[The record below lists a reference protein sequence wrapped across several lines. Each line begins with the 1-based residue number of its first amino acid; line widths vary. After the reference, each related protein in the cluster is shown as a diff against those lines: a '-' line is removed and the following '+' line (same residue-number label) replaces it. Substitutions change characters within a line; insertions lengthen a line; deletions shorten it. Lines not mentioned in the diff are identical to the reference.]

1 MAKTIIYLEDA
12 IEALRTCYDTE
23 TITYT
28 NGNEYIDYDQALD
41 LINALPSAQSERKKG
56 EWIKVDPHIVVCPFC
71 KHASSPKNFCA
82 DCGAD
87 LMGGNNE

>member
-1 MAKTIIYLEDA
+1 MNDDLICRQDAINELQKEWNGAMVAGITWDEILSDSEDA
-12 IEALRTCYDTE
+12 INRV
-23 TITYT
+23 
-28 NGNEYIDYDQALD
+28 
-41 LINALPSAQSERKKG
+41 PSAQPERKIG

-87 LMGGNNE
+87 LRGWK